1 MKISLFVVLIFLI
14 CFGACKLGS
23 KDKIAEAYVPESET
37 EQLKEPKVQ
46 RFGMVIKVKPEKLEE
61 YKKLHAN
68 PWPGIMNM
76 LTECNIRNYSIY
88 YKDGYLF
95 SYFEYVGNDFEADM
109 KKMGD
114 DSLTQEWWKLTDPCQ
129 IPLETRKEGEWWAT
143 MEEIFHLD

>member
-1 MKISLFVVLIFLI
+1 MQSKGETLQELVQSKLPNARVFWDPPPDEFLDKQSCELI
-14 CFGACKLGS
+14 A
-23 KDKIAEAYVPESET
+23 VN
-37 EQLKEPKVQ
+37 LKNPK
-46 RFGMVIKVKPEKLEE
+46 
-61 YKKLHAN
+61 KK
-68 PWPGIMNM
+68 G
-76 LTECNIRNYSIY
+76 SIY

-109 KKMGD
+109 KKMSD